1 MTAGEPG
8 VPAEDP
14 WAAYVAAAQR
24 LDVVRRSASD
34 AAARRSEA
42 AAAAQVELTGLQA
55 RLAPQRARLAQD
67 VGVPPEL
74 LTPTP
79 TELEVASQVVAGGP
93 VAVVAALRDARSTA
107 DAADAATV
115 TPGRV
120 AAPWQR
126 NLLVY
131 GPFALVVLVVQV
143 VLSAVADSQ
152 ARLGYALLCS
162 LTLPVFAFG
171 MGLLAIGLIWGGK
184 GRKVDRTPIMGAA
197 VCLAPVLISCMGV
210 GLMALIR

>member
-1 MTAGEPG
+1 MTET
-8 VPAEDP
+8 DP
-14 WAAYVAAAQR
+14 WAEYVAAAQR
-24 LDVVRRSASD
+24 LDTVRRAASD
-34 AAARRSEA
+34 AAKLRTEA

-67 VGVPPEL
+67 VGVPETD
-74 LTPTP
+74 LTPT
-79 TELEVASQVVAGGP
+79 TTDLELASQAVAGGP
-93 VAVVAALRDARSTA
+93 AAVAAALRDARGTA

-115 TPGRV
+115 RTGRI

-162 LTLPVFAFG
+162 LTLPVFAFALG
-171 MGLLAIGLIWGGK
+171 WLAIGVVWGGK
-184 GRKVDRTPIMGAA
+184 DAKVDRTPIMGAA

-210 GLMALIR
+210 GLMSLVN

>member
-1 MTAGEPG
+1 MSTPDA
-8 VPAEDP
+8 
-14 WAAYVAAAQR
+14 WADYLAAAQR
-24 LDVVRRSASD
+24 LDVVRRSATD
-34 AAARRSEA
+34 AAARSSEA
-42 AAAAQVELTGLQA
+42 AAAAQAELTGLQA
-55 RLAPQRARLAQD
+55 RLAPQRAKLAQQA
-67 VGVPPEL
+67 GVPEDR

-79 TELEVASQVVAGGP
+79 ADLELATQVVAGGP
-93 VAVVAALRDARSTA
+93 AAVAAALRDARGTA

-162 LTLPVFAFG
+162 LTLPVFAFA
-171 MGLLAIGLIWGGK
+171 MGWLAIGLVWGGK
-184 GRKVDRTPIMGAA
+184 GTKVDRTPIMGAV
-197 VCLAPVLISCMGV
+197 VCVAPVVISCMGV
-210 GLMALIR
+210 GLMALID

>member
-1 MTAGEPG
+1 MTTDDA
-8 VPAEDP
+8 
-14 WAAYVAAAQR
+14 WADYVAAAQR
-24 LDVVRRSASD
+24 LDVVRRSATD
-34 AAARRSEA
+34 AAARRTED
-42 AAAAQVELTGLQA
+42 AAAAQLELAGLQA

-67 VGVPPEL
+67 VGVPETA

-79 TELEVASQVVAGGP
+79 ADLEIAAQAVAGGP
-93 VAVVAALRDARSTA
+93 VAVAAALRGARSTA

-115 TPGRV
+115 TVTAGRLAV
-120 AAPWQR
+120 PWQR

-131 GPFALVVLVVQV
+131 GPFALVVLVVQI

-162 LTLPVFAFG
+162 LTLPVFAFALG
-171 MGLLAIGLIWGGK
+171 WVAIGIVWGGK
-184 GRKVDRTPIMGAA
+184 DAKVDRTPIMGAA

-210 GLMALIR
+210 GLKSLIN